1 MKTPPKSDR
10 VDVPPAGACLPAFS
24 VGRRAVFWRYLAIIL
39 TAKVLLEVFFFIGVA
54 RQYGEED
61 IFVSLALPTRDP
73 EQNYWHSIARFR
85 AVSDWAE
92 WKGDPTDMYPFRVS
106 ALYPNLL
113 FMRAFGAT
121 EASLTLW
128 TALTGIGTVLLVG
141 LIGRSLVDAR
151 TGLFSAAVLSLIP
164 GHILYS
170 ARVDTDMPQL
180 FFLCLGIFSLVLA
193 LQAATSRKQL
203 TFAAASGLSFGFLY
217 LAKLLLAFLALSWA
231 ILVPF
236 LLAALAD
243 KETLLAPRG
252 KLRQA
257 MLISTVLLG
266 GFALVFV
273 TENCDY
279 YFLSGHWFL
288 HWRIMKCNAVNVE
301 SWRCAK
307 FVTLG
312 FIKLWLPPAGWDD
325 LLAHTRMFRDSLFP
339 VGWMSSIYSMP
350 VHGWSGA
357 VFLPALLVLPF
368 LRISHRKLTLLI
380 ITGFVFYYLYQEF
393 FWLYPTREGGMLNL
407 TFVHKV
413 HRFIF
418 PCYIGISLCVG
429 LALGSLSRLGQQC
442 TQHWPR
448 RIFRLAPVCL
458 VLAFGAANCPGTLY
472 FHTFLRESLADF
484 RQVCRDLKAIAPNG
498 ATVYVAAGSWPY
510 YRLFEYPR
518 HYEWKYFV
526 DRPEDAV
533 CDGWGVV
540 GGSLG
545 HGLSPAT
552 YIEQYPEWLR
562 PYYRGDV
569 GPPDGWQLIQTKP
582 SLTEPSVPAVR
593 ILKLPERDHKTDP

>member
-1 MKTPPKSDR
+1 LKTPLKSDL
-10 VDVPPAGACLPAFS
+10 VDAPPAGACLPTFS

-39 TAKVLLEVFFFIGVA
+39 IAKVLLEIFFFVGVA

-61 IFVSLALPTRDP
+61 IFVSLALPSRDRQ
-73 EQNYWHSIARFR
+73 ENYWHHIAAFR
-85 AVSDWAE
+85 EVTNWAE
-92 WKGDPTDMYPFRVS
+92 WKGDPSDMYSFRVA
-106 ALYPNLL
+106 ALYPNIL
-113 FMRAFGAT
+113 FMRAFGASET
-121 EASLTLW
+121 SLTLW

-151 TGLFSAAVLSLIP
+151 TGLFSASVLALIP

-180 FFLCLGIFSLVLA
+180 FYMCLGIFLLVPA
-193 LQAATSRKQL
+193 LQATTSRKQL

-217 LAKLLLAFLALSWA
+217 LAKLLLAFLVVGWA

-236 LLAALAD
+236 LLVALGD

-252 KLRQA
+252 RLRQA

-279 YFLSGHWFL
+279 YFLSGHWLL
-288 HWRIMKCNAVNVE
+288 HWRIMKCNAVNIE

-312 FIKLWLPPAGWDD
+312 FIKLWLPPAGWED

-413 HRFIF
+413 HRFVF

-429 LALGSLSRLGQQC
+429 LALGSLSRFGQQY
-442 TQHWPR
+442 TQHWLR
-448 RIFRLAPVCL
+448 RIFLLAPVCL
-458 VLAFGAANCPGTLY
+458 VLAFGAANCPGTRY

-498 ATVYVAAGSWPY
+498 AVVYVAAGSWPY
-510 YRLFEYPR
+510 YQLFQYPR

-526 DRPEDAV
+526 DASEVDVR
-533 CDGWGVV
+533 DGWGVV

-562 PYYRGDV
+562 PYYRGEA
-569 GPPDGWQLIQTKP
+569 GPPAGWQLIQTKP
-582 SLTEPSVPAVR
+582 SLTEPSIPAVR